1 MKSNIIKEFNLPGYI
16 KGKSFAEASKK
27 IEKKFKDRNDSYS
40 LNTKEELLKRLAE
53 AQEYVKMQ
61 EAIANNAEEVPDMM
75 EGQIP
80 EGMEEF
86 MSPEQQME
94 PQAEGEAMQPEMQQ
108 QMQPEMQPQMQPGM
122 EGANIMKAGG
132 MMDSMG
138 GGTPGMDDVNTA
150 LQFGE
155 NIFGSGNTQSRE
167 QENLGSSALG
177 GGMQG
182 AQTGMKFGGP
192 KGALI
197 GAGVGAIGGIIGGN
211 KRNKQAAQNL
221 TNDDMSFALDNRN
234 LFSKGGNM
242 YNTGGPVDPPTKHT
256 GNVNTGK
263 LIWGESIDSPT
274 EHTGNVSTGK
284 LTWGGDSETMK
295 EFKKGK
301 FLPGYSLTNS
311 SINKTSNDN
320 IKNAGQTSLSNN
332 NNNNTGNSGKISL
345 SNKELNT
352 SSTKPKQREK
362 ATTVSSL
369 TGSSKPTMGKYVSNP
384 TENIET
390 NLGQTGKNELRS
402 LESNPTESNIQDFIK
417 KHGPD
422 ALRLS
427 PVISNLIA
435 RKNLERGANPRRERL
450 GQRFERDLFDEQSMT
465 NQVNQNNV
473 NRALSEA
480 SGGDLGGL
488 RSSILAANLNKDK
501 AISEANIKGQNIN
514 RQQNQVAQQFD
525 QNVDRT
531 NIQQSNL
538 DTADAMAN
546 EGAYQTAKQNLNA
559 AIATD
564 LGSIGKELQ
573 DRGMA
578 EKLFGYTSKGD
589 YVVNDKG
596 EKLSH
601 EEHAKQIGVEF
612 KNGKYIINGKEIS
625 PEDLDKAKKSLFK
638 NGGMGKSLGASNQTG
653 TIV

>member
-1 MKSNIIKEFNLPGYI
+1 MKLSKDIIEQFNLPGYVNN
-16 KGKSFAEASKK
+16 KTFADASKK
-27 IEKKFKDRNDSYS
+27 IEKKFQERNDSYS
-40 LNTKEELLKRLAE
+40 LNTKEELLQRLAE

-61 EAIANNAEEVPDMM
+61 DAIANNAEEVPDMM

-94 PQAEGEAMQPEMQQ
+94 PQVEEAVQPEMQQ
-108 QMQPEMQPQMQPGM
+108 QMGPEMQPDMQPGM
-122 EGANIMKAGG
+122 EGANIMQGGG
-132 MMDSMG
+132 MMDFMG
-138 GGTPGMDDVNTA
+138 GGKPGMDDANTA
-150 LQFGE
+150 LEFGE
-155 NIFGSGNTQSRE
+155 NIFGSGKTESRE
-167 QENLGSSALG
+167 QESLGSSALG

-197 GAGVGAIGGIIGGN
+197 GAGVGAIGGIIGGK

-242 YNTGGPVDPPTKHT
+242 YNTGGLMDPPTKHT
-256 GNVNTGK
+256 GNVSTGK
-263 LIWGESIDSPT
+263 LVWPEDSPT
-274 EHTGNVSTGK
+274 QHTGNVSTGK
-284 LTWGGDSETMK
+284 LIWPEDSETMK

-301 FLPGYSLTNS
+301 FLPGYSSTNS
-311 SINKTSNDN
+311 SINKTNNDN
-320 IKNAGQTSLSNN
+320 TGDSEQTPLSNN
-332 NNNNTGNSGKISL
+332 NTKNSGKISL
-345 SNKELNT
+345 SDKELNT
-352 SSTKPKQREK
+352 SSANPKQREK
-362 ATTVSSL
+362 VTTISSL
-369 TGSSKPTMGKYVSNP
+369 PENTKPTMSTSKYVSDP
-384 TENIET
+384 TGNIET
-390 NLGQTGKNELRS
+390 SLGLTGKNELRS

-435 RKNLERGANPRRERL
+435 RKNLKRGENPRRERL

-501 AISEANIKGQNIN
+501 AISEANIQGQNIN
-514 RQQNQVAQQFD
+514 RQENQVAQQFD

-531 NIQQSNL
+531 NLQQSNL

-601 EEHAKQIGVEF
+601 EEHAKEIGVEF

-625 PEDLDKAKKSLFK
+625 PEELDKAIKSLR
-638 NGGMGKSLGASNQTG
+638 ASNETG